1 MIPARL
7 CNHTCALRNDGCDCL
22 IQSVQRGE
30 TALVENHGEPE
41 VAIIDIVD
49 YRLLRAAMRFLARR
63 SADRLWTRPASKPD
77 EGGLSQED
85 VDALAEVQD
94 RYDLVL
100 ASYLEGEI
108 SLART
113 AELLGMSWIE
123 LHTRFW
129 RLDIPMETAPA
140 DLEEARR
147 DTETA
152 VRLAEPDR

>member
-1 MIPARL
+1 MEPVRRVRKTDLAR
-7 CNHTCALRNDGCDCL
+7 NTHDVIKA
-22 IQSVQRGE
+22 VQRGE
-30 TALVENHGEPE
+30 MALVENHGEPE

-49 YRLLRAAMRFLARR
+49 YRLLRSAMRYLARKGTV
-63 SADRLWTRPASKPD
+63 DLWSRRVPYPE

-100 ASYLEGEI
+100 AGYLEGEI
-108 SLART
+108 SLARA
-113 AELLGMSWIE
+113 AELLNMPWIE

-129 RLDIPMETAPA
+129 RLDIPLETAPA

-152 VRLAEPDR
+152 MRLAEPNR

>member
-1 MIPARL
+1 MDPVRRIRKTDLAR
-7 CNHTCALRNDGCDCL
+7 NTHDVIKA
-22 IQSVQRGE
+22 VQRGE
-30 TALVENHGEPE
+30 TTLVENHGEPE

-49 YRLLRAAMRFLARR
+49 YRLLRAAMRCLARKD
-63 SADRLWTRPASKPD
+63 AGRLWSRPASNPE

-85 VDALAEVQD
+85 VDALPDVQD

-100 ASYLEGEI
+100 ASYLDGEI
-108 SLART
+108 SLARA
-113 AELLGMSWIE
+113 AELLGIPWIE

-147 DTETA
+147 DAETA
-152 VRLAEPDR
+152 LRLAQPGR